1 MEMQSFSLLR
11 KEIMKSPTRYI
22 FVAVTAAMLLS
33 STVFAQDEPK
43 SYSGDLWTR
52 PALTGDWGGVRNNLA
67 AKGVTFDISANQIE
81 QGVDDGG
88 RKSGGAD
95 SGRAVFNLNV
105 DSQKLGLW
113 PGGFLMVEAESS
125 WGEAANMN
133 TGALMPAN
141 SSQIYPWPGVEQFA
155 IPQVALIQFLSGYVG
170 VVLGKFDTTS
180 GDMNDFAH
188 GKGDTQ
194 FLNLALNLNP
204 VTVVSTPYSTLGAGL
219 IILPVKENPDAALI
233 TLSALASDGKPSTSG
248 FDTVANGNNVYAA
261 EGRVRTDFFDLTG
274 HQLVGGT
281 YSTKTFSSIDQ
292 NLRFIIENREIE
304 KKDGTWSAYYNFD
317 QYLYETKKGS
327 GKGLGIFGRFGLS
340 DGNPNPMHY
349 FYSIGLGGK
358 DVIPNRALDSF
369 GIGYYYITINHPSF
383 TGPLQTR
390 NILQDE
396 QGFEAYYNVA
406 ITPWMRLTPDIQF
419 IKGAQKFAVS
429 SSNGLPALE
438 DINTATVAG
447 IRLQVI
453 F

>member
-1 MEMQSFSLLR
+1 MR
-11 KEIMKSPTRYI
+11 
-22 FVAVTAAMLLS
+22 
-33 STVFAQDEPK
+33 
-43 SYSGDLWTR
+43 
-52 PALTGDWGGVRNNLA
+52 TG
-67 AKGVTFDISANQIE
+67 
-81 QGVDDGG
+81 
-88 RKSGGAD
+88 
-95 SGRAVFNLNV
+95 
-105 DSQKLGLW
+105 
-113 PGGFLMVEAESS
+113 
-125 WGEAANMN
+125 
-133 TGALMPAN
+133 
-141 SSQIYPWPGVEQFA
+141 
-155 IPQVALIQFLSGYVG
+155 
-170 VVLGKFDTTS
+170 
-180 GDMNDFAH
+180 
-188 GKGDTQ
+188 
-194 FLNLALNLNP
+194 
-204 VTVVSTPYSTLGAGL
+204 
-219 IILPVKENPDAALI
+219 
-233 TLSALASDGKPSTSG
+233 
-248 FDTVANGNNVYAA
+248 
-261 EGRVRTDFFDLTG
+261 FFDLTG

-369 GIGYYYITINHPSF
+369 GIGYYYIAINQPSF

-396 QGFEAYYNVA
+396 QGLEAYYNVA

-419 IKGAQKFAVS
+419 IKGAQKLAIS
-429 SSNGLPALE
+429 STNGLPSME
-438 DINTATVAG
+438 DIKTATIAG